1 MYPRRCCLYD
11 DMANKYQASKV
22 YVGRKCGGSAADIVI
37 PGVSIKVSLSFKDI
51 SPQASKGT
59 LEMKTNLGKVILRN
73 ISIK

>member
-22 YVGRKCGGSAADIVI
+22 YVGRKCGGSAADIII

-51 SPQASKGT
+51 SPGIYRHTGNEDESW
-59 LEMKTNLGKVILRN
+59 
-73 ISIK
+73 